1 VPRISCCI
9 AGSRQVRTR
18 LYLAMIDA
26 KSSTKCQGRAMPI
39 FNVAAPD
46 AKLRLVNQS
55 KGFQQRAVYRD
66 HLSQLNEGMSWE
78 IQPEGD
84 ESLRKLKVN
93 VRRSAN
99 ELNLNIRYG
108 ATAENTLLV
117 WKEAPSER
125 KGSRGRPRKNA
136 DAS

>member
-1 VPRISCCI
+1 
-9 AGSRQVRTR
+9 
-18 LYLAMIDA
+18 
-26 KSSTKCQGRAMPI
+26 MPI
-39 FNVAAPD
+39 FNVAVPD

-66 HLSQLNEGMSWE
+66 HLSQLSDGMSWE